1 MKEYYAGKGKELNTY
16 VLQHQKPC
24 FTDVLF
30 NYVKTKGIPLKIVL
44 KNSNMDRRFV
54 SKFKNINYKPSKM
67 TVLALCIGLR
77 LTIEEASTY

>member
-30 NYVKTKGIPLKIVL
+30 NYVKTKGIPLKII
-44 KNSNMDRRFV
+44 KEF
-54 SKFKNINYKPSKM
+54 
-67 TVLALCIGLR
+67 
-77 LTIEEASTY
+77 